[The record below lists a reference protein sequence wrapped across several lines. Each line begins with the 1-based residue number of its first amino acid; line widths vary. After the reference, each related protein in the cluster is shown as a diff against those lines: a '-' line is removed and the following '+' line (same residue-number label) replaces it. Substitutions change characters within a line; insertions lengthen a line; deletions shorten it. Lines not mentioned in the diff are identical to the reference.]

1 MRTSP
6 SAISTASHAE
16 IPVGRSSVPSGSRAT
31 IGAVSTTT
39 SDRVRQRTHLGVDAE
54 GQLTQWPRWLLPVWI
69 VLVVLIALEAI
80 DELGW
85 IGRPSSLS
93 EIWIHDAVIVAAAGL
108 VFARAALEPVARRA
122 WLCFGIAMAVWCAG
136 SIGWDALYG
145 GQANPPYP
153 TFADILWLL
162 WYPFMVAGMVILVR
176 LRFKNFELLRWVDG
190 IVVVLLVLV
199 AGFGL
204 VVQPVANETAH
215 TWVATAVDFAYPVL
229 DVVLVGALLGIYGLL
244 GWRPD
249 AMWVFIGLGVLA
261 SACADAAFAVQQARG
276 VPENNY
282 DFVWTLGALF
292 IAYAAWVH
300 SPTVHDDE
308 RQVTGMRAIALALI
322 AQALA
327 IAIQITALFKELG
340 KSERIVTAI
349 VLAIASI
356 QIIVSR
362 PRREASTSSPDSP
375 PPTERRDGHDQ
386 AEGTRHGLL

>member
-1 MRTSP
+1 MVTS
-6 SAISTASHAE
+6 
-16 IPVGRSSVPSGSRAT
+16 
-31 IGAVSTTT
+31 T
-39 SDRVRQRTHLGVDAE
+39 SDRVRRRTHLGVDAD

-69 VLVVLIALEAI
+69 VLIALVTLEAI

-85 IGRPSSLS
+85 IGRPSSLY
-93 EIWIHDAVIVAAAGL
+93 EIWIHDAVILAAAGL
-108 VFARAALEPVARRA
+108 VFARAALEPVARHA
-122 WLCFGIAMAVWCAG
+122 WLCFGTAMAVWCIG
-136 SIGWDALYG
+136 TIGWDVVYG

-153 TFADILWLL
+153 TFADVLWLL

-204 VVQPVANETAH
+204 VVQPLATETTH
-215 TWVATAVDFAYPVL
+215 TWLATAVDFAYPVL

-249 AMWVFIGLGVLA
+249 AMWLFIGLGVLA

-276 VPENNY
+276 VPEDNY

-300 SPTVHDDE
+300 SPTVHDDD

-327 IAIQITALFKELG
+327 ISIQITALFVELG

-349 VLAIASI
+349 VLVIASV

-362 PRREASTSSPDSP
+362 PRREGPTPTTEP
-375 PPTERRDGHDQ
+375 RPVTERSDGHDHPDGG
-386 AEGTRHGLL
+386 ARHGLL